1 VNGPA
6 RVDCDCGCD
15 VFVFVDSSGDS
26 DSDRGETLSLR
37 ISLDKPEGAV
47 LMVSEE
53 TVVDADDGDSGMDV
67 AIARACWSV
76 SGPGCT
82 YGLILP
88 VL

>member
-1 VNGPA
+1 MNGPTW
-6 RVDCDCGCD
+6 VDCD

-26 DSDRGETLSLR
+26 DNNRGETLPLR

-53 TVVDADDGDSGMDV
+53 TIVDGDDGESGMV
-67 AIARACWSV
+67 VEIARACWST
-76 SGPGCT
+76 SGLGCT
-82 YGLILP
+82 YGLILLP

>member
-1 VNGPA
+1 VNDPSW
-6 RVDCDCGCD
+6 VDCDI
-15 VFVFVDSSGDS
+15 FVFVDSSGNPNEL
-26 DSDRGETLSLR
+26 GEILPLR

-47 LMVSEE
+47 LIVSEE
-53 TVVDADDGDSGMDV
+53 ETMVDADGDSGMV
-67 AIARACWSV
+67 IGIARGCWSV

>member
-1 VNGPA
+1 MNG
-6 RVDCDCGCD
+6 RSWVDSN
-15 VFVFVDSSGDS
+15 VFVFVDSSD
-26 DSDRGETLSLR
+26 DTNLNELGETLPLR

-53 TVVDADDGDSGMDV
+53 SMVDADGDSGMV
-67 AIARACWSV
+67 IGIARGCWSV

>member
-1 VNGPA
+1 MNDPSW
-6 RVDCDCGCD
+6 VDCDIFA
-15 VFVFVDSSGDS
+15 FVGSSGNPNEL
-26 DSDRGETLSLR
+26 GEIFPLR

-53 TVVDADDGDSGMDV
+53 TVGDADGDAGMV
-67 AIARACWSV
+67 IGIARGCWSV